1 MKIALLT
8 IWHVGNYGAELQ
20 AYATVKAL
28 KQLGHEVT
36 IIDIR
41 ENEHVHMSLKSRV
54 ASAVAGCTLASMRFR
69 KFWRR
74 YFPDKTRHYRRVEEL
89 IQNPP
94 EADVYVAGSDQV
106 WNTDITAEK
115 KLIYFLNFGQENVR
129 RVSYASSF
137 GKGTWDESE
146 EITQT
151 VRALLGRFAH
161 LSAREQSGVGLLKSV
176 FGRDGV
182 RVVDPTLLSEDYSEL
197 TGKVKS
203 QNTLVYYPLV
213 KYPQLEEFCRNLS
226 SLMGLKPINANK
238 CIMLTR
244 SIAWRR
250 PSVEKWVKDIA
261 EASFI
266 VTPSFHGLAFSL
278 IYRKQFII
286 INKGGAENR
295 KARLTDLL
303 SELGLLDRFF
313 ETFEEV
319 WADRPW
325 ERRID
330 YDAVSEKLAKM
341 RKESINYL
349 MKALES
355 AE

>member
-20 AYATVKAL
+20 AYATVKVL
-28 KQLGHEVT
+28 TQLGHDVT

-41 ENEHVHMSLKSRV
+41 ENEHAHASLKSRV
-54 ASAVAGCTLASMRFR
+54 ASAVSGCTLASWRFR
-69 KFWRR
+69 KFWRK
-74 YFPDKTRHYRRVEEL
+74 YFPKKTRHYRSAEEL
-89 IQNPP
+89 MQNPP
-94 EADVYVAGSDQV
+94 EADVYLVGSDQV
-106 WNTDITAEK
+106 WNTEITAEK
-115 KLIYFLNFGQENVR
+115 KLLYFLNFGREGVR
-129 RVSYASSF
+129 RMSYASSF
-137 GKGTWDESE
+137 GRDSWSESE
-146 EITQT
+146 AVTKT
-151 VRALLGRFAH
+151 VGDLLSRFSH
-161 LSAREQSGVGLLKSV
+161 LGVREQSGVGLLKSV
-176 FGRDGV
+176 FGRDGA
-182 RVVDPTLLSEDYSEL
+182 RVVDPTLLLEDYSEL
-197 TGKVKS
+197 TGKTE
-203 QNTLVYYPLV
+203 QRRTLVYYPLTN
-213 KYPQLEEFCRNLS
+213 YPQLDDFCVKLAAE
-226 SLMGLKPINANK
+226 MGLKPINANK

-261 EASFI
+261 EASFV